1 MRRMWGSLGSQ
12 MGSQWPLVCQLCAW
26 LSLAQLMNL
35 PEVYSNSH
43 TLPMPMPSVPSLK
56 VTDAS
61 LSRLVQGF
69 EGVFME

>member
-1 MRRMWGSLGSQ
+1 MRGMWGTLGSQ
-12 MGSQWPLVCQLCAW
+12 MGSQWPLVCQLCPW